1 MDILC
6 FGEVMLRLTPSGHLR
21 LRQSLP
27 GGLNATFGGSEANV
41 AVSLA
46 MFRNNVRYVSALPD
60 NALADALLAQ
70 LRGFGID
77 TKFCVTKQHSRLGIY
92 FLETGANQ
100 RSSVVIYDREPSAV
114 STTTKDEYAFSSAL
128 QGVDWIHVSGITPAL
143 SERAFQATLEL
154 VSLARREGAQVS
166 CDLNFRNKLW
176 KWNSGREA
184 RALAQQCMTDVLGHV
199 TVLVANEEDAK
210 DVLGIE
216 AEGTSVEH
224 GRINAQ
230 AYVDV
235 ARQITERFP
244 HIHTVA
250 ITLRESYSATHNNWG
265 GMLWDA
271 RREQA
276 FFAPEDTDGH
286 YRPYEIRSIVDRVG
300 GGDAFAAGLIHACGS
315 DRFSEPR
322 DAVRFAAAASCL
334 NHSIPGDFNVV
345 TEREVEALMGGS
357 VSGRVRR

>member
-6 FGEVMLRLTPSGHLR
+6 FGEVMLRLTPPGHLR

-27 GGLNATFGGSEANV
+27 GRLHATFGGSEANV

-46 MFRNNVRYVSALPD
+46 MLRNDVRYVSALPD
-60 NALADALLAQ
+60 NVLSDALLAQ
-70 LRGFGID
+70 LRGFGIN
-77 TKFCVTKQHSRLGIY
+77 TKFCVTKQHARLGIY
-92 FLETGANQ
+92 YLETGANQ
-100 RSSVVIYDREPSAV
+100 RSSVVIYDREPSAA
-114 STTTKDEYAFSSAL
+114 SITTKEEFGFSSAL
-128 QGVDWIHVSGITPAL
+128 QGVDWVHVSGITPAL
-143 SERAFQATLEL
+143 SEHAYQATLEL

-176 KWNSGREA
+176 KWKTGLEPRD
-184 RALAQQCMTDVLGHV
+184 LAQQCMADVLAHV

-224 GRINAQ
+224 GRINAE

-235 ARQITERFP
+235 ARSITERFP

-271 RREQA
+271 PRERA
-276 FFAPEDTDGH
+276 YFAPTDADGQ
-286 YRPYEIRSIVDRVG
+286 YRPYEIHAIVDRVG
-300 GGDAFAAGLIHACGS
+300 GGDAFAAGLIHACRS
-315 DRFSEPR
+315 ERFSEPR
-322 DAVRFAAAASCL
+322 DTVRFAAAASCL
-334 NHSIPGDFNVV
+334 NHSIPGDFNIV
-345 TEREVEALMGGS
+345 TQREVEALMRGS
-357 VSGRVRR
+357 TSGRVRR